1 MIRFCIYIVEIVKGE
16 REIGNAIVA
25 IGLLVRMMKDKKM
38 REEIEVMHIA
48 TVECHS
54 FQCLCDACCL

>member
-1 MIRFCIYIVEIVKGE
+1 MKRETESARE
-16 REIGNAIVA
+16 RGNAIVG
-25 IGLLVRMMKDKKM
+25 IVLLVGIMKDKKM

-54 FQCLCDACCL
+54 F